1 KNPVDAVKKLD
12 DQLNFLTASQ
22 YANIQS
28 LQEQGRTMDAAR
40 LATEAYANALASRST
55 EMEQNLGVVEKAWN
69 GLKSAAKSAWDAML
83 D

>member
-1 KNPVDAVKKLD
+1 SKVTDQSVEEVVDSFNDLAKNPVDAVKKLD

-40 LATEAYANALASRST
+40 LATEAYANAL
-55 EMEQNLGVVEKAWN
+55 
-69 GLKSAAKSAWDAML
+69 
-83 D
+83 